1 MRSRFVTWLLLAW
14 VALSLISLAFEA
26 EVHFASASTTEL
38 SASIRGGGI
47 GVINCPLASSIET
60 NLSFVA
66 ILFSNGTIAG
76 NWTLYSF
83 GSSGQSPGSIVQG
96 PVYSG
101 NMSLSSYE
109 FEGDTLV
116 KQDGIM
122 VCDPPLFGP
131 ITISGTCGRDVMMAV
146 EFQTDDPFQ
155 GAESFTGSAD
165 CQ

>member
-1 MRSRFVTWLLLAW
+1 MKSSFVTWPW
-14 VALSLISLAFEA
+14 IALSLISLAFEVEA
-26 EVHFASASTTEL
+26 NFAIANTTEL
-38 SASIRGGGI
+38 SASVRGGGM

-66 ILFSNGTIAG
+66 ILFSNGTIVG

-83 GSSGQSPGSIVQG
+83 GSSLGGIVQG

-101 NMSLSSYE
+101 NMTLSSYE
-109 FEGDTLV
+109 LEGDTLV
-116 KQDGIM
+116 KEEGIM

-131 ITISGTCGRDVMMAV
+131 ITISGACGKDIIMAV
-146 EFQTDDPFQ
+146 GFQTDDPFQ
-155 GAESFTGSAD
+155 GAESFSGSAD